1 MNILNDRQTIG
12 VDVDLTTLRSDINWW
27 HWLKNMAEDNDL
39 PYHIED
45 YINAGNKVRYNL
57 SSHFPPMKN
66 SNVNSMDFWR
76 QEGVYD
82 TIQPVENAV
91 ESIKTL
97 MRSYNIVFVTHNK
110 GNGGRSKFNNLAR
123 LFGKGNFGYVVTKEK
138 YLIKLDYLID
148 DRHSFLN
155 KCNEFGIHP
164 IKIKTPFIQEEEPE
178 EHIIEANGWEHILSM
193 IL

>member
-1 MNILNDRQTIG
+1 MNILSDRRTIG

-27 HWLKNMAEDNDL
+27 YWLKNMAEDNDL
-39 PYHIED
+39 PYHIQD

-57 SSHFPPMKN
+57 SSHFPAMKN

-82 TIQPVENAV
+82 TIQPVENSV

>member
-57 SSHFPPMKN
+57 SSHFPAMKN

-97 MRSYNIVFVTHNK
+97 MKSYNIVFVTHNK

-123 LFGKGNFGYVVTKEK
+123 LFGKGNFGYIVTKEK